1 MRGRMPPGDSHR
13 ARSVTVT
20 GGRVPSLCRV
30 SVVAA
35 IRATGLGKSYGS
47 GVIALEGIDL
57 DVAQGERIG
66 FLGPNGAGKTT
77 FIRCALG
84 VLRPTEGTVEILGHD
99 ITHDRL
105 AALGEVGY
113 VPGDL
118 GMIRQVSGAR
128 MLDALARLH
137 PRPPVLRD
145 QLLSALE
152 LSDSD
157 LRRRIREYS
166 TGMRQKLGLVA
177 ALQHDP
183 PVIMLDEP
191 TAGLD
196 PVMQARLLGVLDDRA
211 RAGRTVF
218 FSSHVL
224 GEVDE
229 LCDRVAMVRGGKL
242 LLVRDVDELRR
253 ARVRTVEVLFD
264 TAVDP
269 ATYAVDGMGEVR
281 VEGHVHHFT
290 MAGDPGP
297 LLAGLAPLSP
307 RDITIEAARLEEVF
321 RALYLG
327 DGD

>member
-1 MRGRMPPGDSHR
+1 MSD
-13 ARSVTVT
+13 
-20 GGRVPSLCRV
+20 
-30 SVVAA
+30 VAA

-47 GVIALEGIDL
+47 GVMALEGVDL
-57 DVAQGERIG
+57 EVAQGERIG

-84 VLRPTEGTVEILGHD
+84 VLRPTTGTVQILGHD

-152 LSDSD
+152 LSEAD

-183 PVIMLDEP
+183 PVIILDEP

-242 LLVRDVDELRR
+242 LLVRDVDELRK

-264 TAVDP
+264 AEVDP
-269 ATYAVDGMGEVR
+269 ATYAVDGMGEVS

-290 MAGDPGP
+290 MSGDPGP
-297 LLAGLAPLSP
+297 LLAGLAPLAP
-307 RDITIEAARLEEVF
+307 RDITIEAARLEDVF

>member
-1 MRGRMPPGDSHR
+1 MPAP
-13 ARSVTVT
+13 
-20 GGRVPSLCRV
+20 
-30 SVVAA
+30 A
-35 IRATGLGKSYGS
+35 IRPHALRKSYGRDK
-47 GVIALEGIDL
+47 VALDGIDL
-57 DVAQGERIG
+57 TVEVGERIG

-99 ITHDRL
+99 VTTDRM
-105 AALGEVGY
+105 AALTEVGY

-118 GMIRQVSGAR
+118 GMIRAVTGAR
-128 MLDALARLH
+128 MLAALARLH

-145 QLLSALE
+145 SLLRALE
-152 LSDSD
+152 LSDAD
-157 LRRRIREYS
+157 LGRRIRDYS

-183 PVIMLDEP
+183 PVVILDEP
-191 TAGLD
+191 TSGLD
-196 PVMQARLLGVLDDRA
+196 PVMQARLLEVLDERA

-229 LCDRVAMVRGGKL
+229 LCDRVAMVRGGHL
-242 LLVRDVDELRR
+242 LLVRDVDDLRR
-253 ARVRTVEVLFD
+253 SRVRTVTVLFD
-264 TAVDP
+264 GPIDP
-269 ATYAVDGMGEVR
+269 ARYRVDGVGEVR

-290 MAGDPGP
+290 LSGDPG
-297 LLAGLAPLSP
+297 LLLCRLGALAP
-307 RDITIEAARLEEVF
+307 RDITIEAARLEDVF

-327 DGD
+327 GDLDSAMGAAA